1 MELRVIDFDILTRN
15 FQPYVDGYKNIE
27 SEKRAMLDSIQPVR
41 KEMESIMK
49 SASSILDEV
58 SQQKSAE
65 RFRTLQDSLM
75 KSDNDFKYKLKGLQ
89 EDLNT
94 SVFEQLSEIVSV
106 WAKENSIN
114 VVMDKMEVIF
124 NTDDIDA
131 TEDILSVVK
140 EKGLFYKVEVIED
153 EKVEEV
159 EIIDEKVKSGQTFDL
174 IADYAEP
181 LPVKIIAD
189 LLGFPESEEH
199 LLRPWSQA
207 IVKMYEVNPT
217 VQYQSEAKVAAQE
230 FADYVRALAES
241 RKKTPG
247 ADLISDLAIV
257 EENGE
262 KLNMHELVATCV
274 LLLNAG
280 HEASVNAFGN
290 GMVAA
295 LQRPDQTA
303 LLRDN
308 SRGITNTALEEF
320 MRFDAPLHM
329 FERTATADTE
339 IGGVSIKE
347 GQKIAALIG
356 SANRDETV
364 FSSPESMDLT
374 RDPNPHIGFGAG
386 IHFCIGAP
394 LARLEMSVSLPALWE
409 KYPHMQL
416 AGDAIRR
423 PTFVLRGYE
432 SVAISA

>member
-1 MELRVIDFDILTRN
+1 MIDFTDPAFVSDPYPALKVLRAEGKPVWHEGMQMFLAARHVDANDVFRN
-15 FQPYVDGYKNIE
+15 KSLGRIFK
-27 SEKRAMLDSIQPVR
+27 EKSPEFEWEIFNWLHSD
-41 KEMESIMK
+41 
-49 SASSILDEV
+49 SILDSEPPKHTRLRSLV
-58 SQQKSAE
+58 AKAFNRQKIE
-65 RFRTLQDSLM
+65 GMRP
-75 KSDNDFKYKLKGLQ
+75 
-89 EDLNT
+89 
-94 SVFEQLSEIVSV
+94 SVGRITEQLL
-106 WAKENSIN
+106 
-114 VVMDKMEVIF
+114 
-124 NTDDIDA
+124 DA
-131 TEDILSVVK
+131 
-140 EKGLFYKVEVIED
+140 
-153 EKVEEV
+153 
-159 EIIDEKVKSGQTFDL
+159 IDEKVKSGQTFDL

-207 IVKMYEVNPT
+207 IVKMYEVNPS
-217 VQYQSEAKVAAQE
+217 VQYQNEAKAAAKE

-241 RKKTPG
+241 RKKIPG
-247 ADLISDLAIV
+247 ADLISDLASV

-295 LQRPDQTA
+295 LQRPDQVA
-303 LLRDN
+303 LLREN
-308 SRGITNTALEEF
+308 PRGITETALEEF
-320 MRFDAPLHM
+320 MRFDAPLHL

-339 IGGVSIKE
+339 LGGVSIKE

-364 FSSPESMDLT
+364 FSNPESMDLT

-386 IHFCIGAP
+386 IHFCLGAP

-409 KYPHMQL
+409 RYPHMQL
-416 AGDAIRR
+416 AGEAIRR

>member
-1 MELRVIDFDILTRN
+1 MIDFSDPAFVSNPYPALKELRAA
-15 FQPYVDGYKNIE
+15 G
-27 SEKRAMLDSIQPVR
+27 QPVWHEGMQMFLAAR
-41 KEMESIMK
+41 HGDANDVFRNK
-49 SASSILDEV
+49 SLGRIFTEKSPEFEWEIFNWLHADSILDSEPPKHTRLRSLV
-58 SQQKSAE
+58 AKAFNRQKIEGMRPAVG
-65 RFRTLQDSLM
+65 RIT
-75 KSDNDFKYKLKGLQ
+75 
-89 EDLNT
+89 
-94 SVFEQLSEIVSV
+94 EQLL
-106 WAKENSIN
+106 
-114 VVMDKMEVIF
+114 
-124 NTDDIDA
+124 DA
-131 TEDILSVVK
+131 
-140 EKGLFYKVEVIED
+140 
-153 EKVEEV
+153 
-159 EIIDEKVKSGQTFDL
+159 IDEKVKTGQTFDL

-207 IVKMYEVNPT
+207 IVKMYEVNPS
-217 VQYQSEAKVAAQE
+217 VQYQNEAKLAAQE
-230 FADYVRALAES
+230 FADYVRELAES

-364 FSSPESMDLT
+364 FSSPELMDLT

-432 SVAISA
+432 SVAISV